1 MQTGANLADKKFKDM
16 LLKALA
22 DEYSRMILTFL
33 MDKPRSV
40 IEISTECKIPMS
52 TAYRRI
58 HELEESGLLQ
68 IMGSI
73 ISEDGKR
80 YYLYR
85 SKIKAVRTIF
95 GVDSLEVEV
104 IPNDDMAK
112 SAYW

>member
-1 MQTGANLADKKFKDM
+1 MQSGVNVSDERFKDNV
-16 LLKALA
+16 LKALA
-22 DEYSRMILTFL
+22 DEYSRAILASI
-33 MDKPRSV
+33 MDKTKSV
-40 IEISTECKIPMS
+40 IEISMECKIPMS

-58 HELEESGLLQ
+58 HELEENRLVQ
-68 IMGSI
+68 VMGSTI
-73 ISEDGKR
+73 NDDGKR

-104 IPNDDMAK
+104 LPNDEMGR